1 MEQWDRVSQPW
12 PYLSVRTK
20 RLSTIDFSP
29 CAQYDFSLLTEG
41 VSSMKVIL
49 QETVEGLGHVG
60 DLLDVSDGF
69 ARNYLL
75 PRRKAL
81 EASSRNVKALEHVK
95 RVSAEKAR
103 KEKLQ
108 IEGVAKKIS
117 AVSLTVTAQVGK
129 DDKMFGSVTVK
140 DIVEGLAEHGFEVDR
155 RRIQLAQPIKEL
167 GTFTVPVK
175 LHRDVT
181 ASVSVMVVKKQEVT
195 STVET

>member
-1 MEQWDRVSQPW
+1 
-12 PYLSVRTK
+12 
-20 RLSTIDFSP
+20 
-29 CAQYDFSLLTEG
+29 
-41 VSSMKVIL
+41 MKVIL

-81 EASSRNVKALEHVK
+81 EASSRNVKAFEHVK

-108 IEGVAKKIS
+108 IEAVAKKIS
-117 AVSLTVTAQVGK
+117 AVSLTLTAQVGK

-181 ASVSVMVVKKQEVT
+181 ASVSVMVVKKQEAA